1 MNAHPGSY
9 SLAIYRGDSYTWTFR
24 VWDDPEHTVAVD
36 LTGVEARAEVCVG
49 TGQHV
54 LEAVITLPNVITVT
68 LDAGVSA
75 GLTGS
80 GRWDLQLRY
89 SEDVVYTL
97 VAGGVSVASDVTR

>member
-1 MNAHPGSY
+1 MNSHPGSY

-24 VWDDPEHTVAVD
+24 VWEDEGHTNAVD
-36 LTGVEARAEVCVG
+36 LTGEEARAEVCVG
-49 TGQHV
+49 TGRHV
-54 LEAVITLPNVITVT
+54 LECEITLPNVITVT

>member
-1 MNAHPGSY
+1 MNSHPGSY

-24 VWDDPEHTVAVD
+24 VWADEAHTEAVD
-36 LTGVEARAEVCVG
+36 LTGVQARAEVCVG